1 MAVKIA
7 LVAVAGTVTE
17 PGTVTAALLLDRP
30 TLSPPVGAEPDRLT
44 VQESASDP
52 VIERLLQFNALTVGV
67 PAAPV
72 ALRLIAEV
80 VALLEIINC
89 PVTEPDVVG

>member
-1 MAVKIA
+1 
-7 LVAVAGTVTE
+7 
-17 PGTVTAALLLDRP
+17 
-30 TLSPPVGAEPDRLT
+30 
-44 VQESASDP
+44 

-72 ALRLIAEV
+72 ALRLIADV
-80 VALLEIINC
+80 VALLEIVNC